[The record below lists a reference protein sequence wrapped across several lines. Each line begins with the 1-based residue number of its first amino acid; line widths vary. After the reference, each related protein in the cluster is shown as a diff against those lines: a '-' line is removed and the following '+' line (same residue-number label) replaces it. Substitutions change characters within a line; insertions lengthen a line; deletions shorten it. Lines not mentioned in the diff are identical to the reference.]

1 MKPSFRAE
9 PSSRLTPS
17 SQAKAKAFTKRH
29 PPDIVLYFDR
39 LDASNRADFGDLP
52 LLRTI
57 TNTFGAAVWFNAI
70 VVLTHAS
77 TAPPDGANGQP
88 MSYETYVA
96 QRSHVVQQT
105 IRQAA
110 GDIRLMNPVS
120 LAENHPNCRTNRTG
134 DRVLPNG
141 HVWKPQLLLL
151 CFASKILTEANALLN
166 LQDSN
171 ARQMGSRQKLPPLP
185 FLLSS
190 LITSRPP
197 RKLYG
202 DEGDDSGYL
211 PEETDGAPAEEFVE
225 EEVKQVSI
233 PAPDPALP
241 PTFDSETPVHHFR
254 FLESASQWVVRPI
267 VESHGWDHEAG
278 IESFSLEKG
287 FVVRKN
293 IPANISG
300 QIAKDKKDA
309 NLTIETEASV
319 KHSNKLVTTSGL
331 DIQTVGK
338 QLAYTLRSETR
349 WKNLPNNKTAGGV
362 SASYVAGALALGA
375 KVEDRCVVWPP
386 WFRATCRTMLSH
398 IAFSCL
404 QVEGPP
410 WLQARAQLWRHHFQ
424 GRHCLRCVA
433 RVTMKAMRACT
444 DSKCDNQAAIW
455 KE

>member
-1 MKPSFRAE
+1 LDTA
-9 PSSRLTPS
+9 SRT
-17 SQAKAKAFTKRH
+17 
-29 PPDIVLYFDR
+29 
-39 LDASNRADFGDLP
+39 DFGDLP

-88 MSYETYVA
+88 MSYEQYAA
-96 QRSHVVQQT
+96 QRSHIVQQT

-120 LAENHPNCRTNRTG
+120 LAENHTNCRANRTG

-141 HVWKPQLLLL
+141 QVWKPQLLLL
-151 CFASKILTEANALLN
+151 CFASKILTEANSLLN
-166 LQDSN
+166 LQENN

-197 RKLYG
+197 RKLYMDEG
-202 DEGDDSGYL
+202 DEGAYPLD
-211 PEETDGAPAEEFVE
+211 EAEEAQAQADQLEE

-241 PTFDSETPVHHFR
+241 PSFDSETPVHHFR

-278 IESFSLEKG
+278 IESFSLEKA

-300 QIAKDKKDA
+300 QVCVCVP
-309 NLTIETEASV
+309 LRV
-319 KHSNKLVTTSGL
+319 GL
-331 DIQTVGK
+331 PERAADRARCLCPPRLPRTRRTQT
-338 QLAYTLRSETR
+338 
-349 WKNLPNNKTAGGV
+349 
-362 SASYVAGALALGA
+362 
-375 KVEDRCVVWPP
+375 
-386 WFRATCRTMLSH
+386 
-398 IAFSCL
+398 
-404 QVEGPP
+404 
-410 WLQARAQLWRHHFQ
+410 
-424 GRHCLRCVA
+424 
-433 RVTMKAMRACT
+433 
-444 DSKCDNQAAIW
+444 
-455 KE
+455 